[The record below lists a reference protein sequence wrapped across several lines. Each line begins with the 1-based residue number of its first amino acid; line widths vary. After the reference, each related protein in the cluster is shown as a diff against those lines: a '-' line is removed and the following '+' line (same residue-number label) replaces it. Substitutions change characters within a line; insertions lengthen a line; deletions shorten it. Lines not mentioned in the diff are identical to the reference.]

1 MDAPPLLPVTD
12 ASLLSHAVD
21 GVIMVGTVGKSHRE
35 QMTEAVAVL
44 ERVNSHL
51 FGVVLNKAPRKGLGN
66 SYYGFGYANSYV
78 GYASYY
84 GYSKDGKK
92 KVFFRCARSLRKFLN
107 QILEYKGRKIGGLFS
122 RPYIQRYSLCERIS
136 CTLHH
141 STNLVRRSRRV
152 LCWRTPTFKGSR
164 IFTE

>member
-1 MDAPPLLPVTD
+1 
-12 ASLLSHAVD
+12 
-21 GVIMVGTVGKSHRE
+21 MVGTVGKSHRE

-84 GYSKDGKK
+84 GYSKDGK
-92 KVFFRCARSLRKFLN
+92 RKFLPARTE
-107 QILEYKGRKIGGLFS
+107 LKKIS
-122 RPYIQRYSLCERIS
+122 ESDS
-136 CTLHH
+136 
-141 STNLVRRSRRV
+141 
-152 LCWRTPTFKGSR
+152 
-164 IFTE
+164 